1 MLDKITRNWW
11 LYGLRGLAAVI
22 FGVLALIWPEQAKV
36 VLVLLFG
43 AYVLVDGSFAAI
55 AGVALHR
62 YVDLW
67 WAVLLEGVAGIV
79 IGLLTFIWPNVTGL
93 VLLYFIAAWALITG
107 IFEVWA
113 AIQLRRLIPGEWALI
128 LSGLLSI
135 LFGVLLFVFPGVG
148 AVGLVW
154 LIGLYAILNGISL
167 IVLAFGLHGLRRDLE
182 TGAETGFDT
191 GTQKSHA

>member
-43 AYVLVDGSFAAI
+43 AYVLVDGVFAAI

-67 WAVLLEGVAGIV
+67 WAVLLEGAAGIV
-79 IGLLTFIWPNVTGL
+79 IGLFTFFWPNITGL
-93 VLLYFIAAWALITG
+93 VLLYFIATWALITG
-107 IFEVWA
+107 IFEIWA
-113 AIQLRRLIPGEWALI
+113 AVQLRRLIPGEWALI
-128 LSGLLSI
+128 VSGLLSI
-135 LFGVLLFVFPGVG
+135 IFGVVLFVFPGAG
-148 AVGLVW
+148 AVSLVW
-154 LIGLYAILNGISL
+154 LIGLYAIFYGILL
-167 IVLAFGLHGLRRDLE
+167 IFLCFRLHGLRRDLE
-182 TGAETGFDT
+182 TVAEIGL
-191 GTQKSHA
+191 